1 MTAKDVTVAPK
12 ILSGNSVPKEK
23 GYGMYCI
30 YLLEK
35 LSCTP
40 LLDDNGHDLVGL
52 IIKNTNTLSA
62 VRTIRDKE
70 AKFLQEIYTVIQ
82 QGWPEIHTGVFQ
94 YLIPYKGARSKLTVQ
109 GVQGLGN
116 HWIMLKLLLIKV
128 PYS

>member
-40 LLDDNGHDLVGL
+40 WLDDNGHDLVGL

-62 VRTIRDKE
+62 VRSGND
-70 AKFLQEIYTVIQ
+70 
-82 QGWPEIHTGVFQ
+82 QGQRGKVLTGNLHCHPARLAGDSYRSFS
-94 YLIPYKGARSKLTVQ
+94 IPDSL
-109 GVQGLGN
+109 
-116 HWIMLKLLLIKV
+116 
-128 PYS
+128 

>member
-40 LLDDNGHDLVGL
+40 T
-52 IIKNTNTLSA
+52 IK
-62 VRTIRDKE
+62 DKE
-70 AKFLQEIYTVIQ
+70 AKFLQELYTVIQ
-82 QGWPEIHTGVFQ
+82 QGWPENHTGVFQ

-109 GVQGLGN
+109 GV
-116 HWIMLKLLLIKV
+116 
-128 PYS
+128 